1 MKSPLRLTTR
11 IKSNEVSKIRWLI
24 LCSASSVAIGM
35 ALKKCAHRAAAAM
48 TSQFQHVAYLVST
61 LHFLPM
67 ASPAGK

>member
-1 MKSPLRLTTR
+1 
-11 IKSNEVSKIRWLI
+11 
-24 LCSASSVAIGM
+24 M